1 MHIDGSQ
8 IKKSAFSKHRV
19 NWKIEDNHLIII
31 NKKPGDIVQKD
42 KTNDISLLEIVKEY
56 LKRKYNKPGNVYLGL
71 IHRIDRP
78 TSGLVMFAKTSKAL
92 SRMNNMLKGKMI
104 VKTYWAITKNK
115 PEKKSSQLVHWLK
128 KNEKKNKSTHFSRE
142 TKNAKKAILDYT
154 IIKELENY
162 FLLEILMGSGR
173 HHQIRCQLQA
183 IGCPIKGD
191 LKYGAKRSN
200 SDGSIDLHA
209 KHLKFIHPVTK
220 KEVNL
225 NAPVREN
232 KIWQSCV

>member
-1 MHIDGSQ
+1 MKTLSNSTNLDIL
-8 IKKSAFSKHRV
+8 F
-19 NWKIEDNHLIII
+19 EDNHLIII

-42 KTNDISLLEIVKEY
+42 KTNDISLVEIVKEY

-162 FLLEILMGSGR
+162 FLLEIIMGSGR

>member
-1 MHIDGSQ
+1 MKTLSNSMNLDIL
-8 IKKSAFSKHRV
+8 F
-19 NWKIEDNHLIII
+19 EDNHLIII

-115 PEKKSSQLVHWLK
+115 PEKESSQLVHWLK

-142 TKNAKKAILDYT
+142 TKNAKKAILDYR

>member
-1 MHIDGSQ
+1 MKTLSNSRNLDIL
-8 IKKSAFSKHRV
+8 F
-19 NWKIEDNHLIII
+19 EDNHLIII

-115 PEKKSSQLVHWLK
+115 PEKESSQLVHWLK

-142 TKNAKKAILDYT
+142 TKNAKKAILDYR

-162 FLLEILMGSGR
+162 FLLEIIMRSGR

>member
-1 MHIDGSQ
+1 MKTLSNSMNLDIL
-8 IKKSAFSKHRV
+8 F
-19 NWKIEDNHLIII
+19 EDNHLIII

-142 TKNAKKAILDYT
+142 TKNAKKAILDYR

>member
-1 MHIDGSQ
+1 MKTLSNSRNLDIL
-8 IKKSAFSKHRV
+8 F
-19 NWKIEDNHLIII
+19 EDNHLIII

-115 PEKKSSQLVHWLK
+115 PKKKSSQLVHWLK

-142 TKNAKKAILDYT
+142 TKNAKKAILDYR

>member
-1 MHIDGSQ
+1 MKTLSNSMNLDIL
-8 IKKSAFSKHRV
+8 F
-19 NWKIEDNHLIII
+19 EDNHLIII

-56 LKRKYNKPGNVYLGL
+56 LKKKYNKPGNVYLGL

-115 PEKKSSQLVHWLK
+115 PEKESSQLVHWLK

-162 FLLEILMGSGR
+162 FLLEIIMGSGR

>member
-1 MHIDGSQ
+1 MKTLSNSRNLDIL
-8 IKKSAFSKHRV
+8 F
-19 NWKIEDNHLIII
+19 EDNHLIII

-115 PEKKSSQLVHWLK
+115 PKKKSSQLVHWLK

-142 TKNAKKAILDYT
+142 TKNAKKAILDYR

-162 FLLEILMGSGR
+162 FLLEIIMGSGR

>member
-1 MHIDGSQ
+1 MKTLSNSRNLDIL
-8 IKKSAFSKHRV
+8 F
-19 NWKIEDNHLIII
+19 EDNHLIII

-142 TKNAKKAILDYT
+142 TKNAKKAILDYR

-162 FLLEILMGSGR
+162 FLLEIIMGSGR

>member
-1 MHIDGSQ
+1 MKTLSNSTNLDIL
-8 IKKSAFSKHRV
+8 F
-19 NWKIEDNHLIII
+19 EDNHLIII

-162 FLLEILMGSGR
+162 FLLEIIMGSGR

>member
-1 MHIDGSQ
+1 MKTLSNSTNLDIL
-8 IKKSAFSKHRV
+8 F
-19 NWKIEDNHLIII
+19 EDNHLIII

-115 PEKKSSQLVHWLK
+115 PEKESSQLVHWLK

-162 FLLEILMGSGR
+162 FLLEIIMGSGR

-183 IGCPIKGD
+183 IGCPIKGE

>member
-1 MHIDGSQ
+1 MKTLSNSRNLDIL
-8 IKKSAFSKHRV
+8 F
-19 NWKIEDNHLIII
+19 EDNHLIII

-104 VKTYWAITKNK
+104 DKTYWAITKNK
-115 PEKKSSQLVHWLK
+115 PKKESSQLVHWLK

-142 TKNAKKAILDYT
+142 TKNAKKAILDYR

-162 FLLEILMGSGR
+162 FLLEIIMGSGR

>member
-1 MHIDGSQ
+1 MKTLSNSRNLDIL
-8 IKKSAFSKHRV
+8 F
-19 NWKIEDNHLIII
+19 EDNHLIII

-162 FLLEILMGSGR
+162 FLLEIIMRSGR

>member
-1 MHIDGSQ
+1 MKTLSNSRNLDIL
-8 IKKSAFSKHRV
+8 F
-19 NWKIEDNHLIII
+19 EDNHLIII

-115 PEKKSSQLVHWLK
+115 PEKESSQLVHWLK

-142 TKNAKKAILDYT
+142 TKNTKKAILDYT

-162 FLLEILMGSGR
+162 FLLEIIMGSGR

>member
-1 MHIDGSQ
+1 MKTLSNSRNLDIL
-8 IKKSAFSKHRV
+8 F
-19 NWKIEDNHLIII
+19 EDNHLIII

-142 TKNAKKAILDYT
+142 TKNAKKAILDYR

-162 FLLEILMGSGR
+162 FLLEIIMRSGR

>member
-1 MHIDGSQ
+1 MKTLSNSTNLDIL
-8 IKKSAFSKHRV
+8 F
-19 NWKIEDNHLIII
+19 EDNHLIII

-142 TKNAKKAILDYT
+142 TKNAKKAILDYK

-162 FLLEILMGSGR
+162 FLLEIIMGSGR

>member
-1 MHIDGSQ
+1 MKTLSNFRNLDIL
-8 IKKSAFSKHRV
+8 F
-19 NWKIEDNHLIII
+19 EDNHLIII

-56 LKRKYNKPGNVYLGL
+56 LKMKYNKLGNVYLGS

-92 SRMNNMLKGKMI
+92 SRMNNMLKEKQI
-104 VKTYWAITKNK
+104 AKTYWAITKNK
-115 PEKKSSQLVHWLK
+115 PEKESDQLIHWLR

-142 TKNAKKAILDYT
+142 TKNAKKAILNYR

-162 FLLEILMGSGR
+162 FLLEIVMESGR

>member
-1 MHIDGSQ
+1 MKTLSNFRNLDIL
-8 IKKSAFSKHRV
+8 F
-19 NWKIEDNHLIII
+19 EDNHLIII

-56 LKRKYNKPGNVYLGL
+56 LKMKYNKLGNVYLGS

-92 SRMNNMLKGKMI
+92 SRMNNMLKEKQI
-104 VKTYWAITKNK
+104 AKTYWAITKNK
-115 PEKKSSQLVHWLK
+115 PEKESDQLIHWLR

-162 FLLEILMGSGR
+162 FLLEIIMGSGR

>member
-1 MHIDGSQ
+1 MKTLSNSRNLDIL
-8 IKKSAFSKHRV
+8 F
-19 NWKIEDNHLIII
+19 EDNHLIII

-42 KTNDISLLEIVKEY
+42 KTNDISLLEIVKQY

-162 FLLEILMGSGR
+162 FLLEIIMGSGR

>member
-1 MHIDGSQ
+1 MKTLSNSRNLDIL
-8 IKKSAFSKHRV
+8 F
-19 NWKIEDNHLIII
+19 EDNHLIII

-115 PEKKSSQLVHWLK
+115 PEKESSQLVHWLK

-162 FLLEILMGSGR
+162 FLLEIIMGSGR

>member
-1 MHIDGSQ
+1 MKTLSNSMNLDIL
-8 IKKSAFSKHRV
+8 F
-19 NWKIEDNHLIII
+19 EDNHLIII

-92 SRMNNMLKGKMI
+92 SRMNNMMKGKMI

-115 PEKKSSQLVHWLK
+115 PEKESSQLVHWLK

-142 TKNAKKAILDYT
+142 TKNTKKAILDYT

-162 FLLEILMGSGR
+162 FLLEIIMGSGR

>member
-1 MHIDGSQ
+1 MKTLSNSRNLDIL
-8 IKKSAFSKHRV
+8 F
-19 NWKIEDNHLIII
+19 EDNHLIII

-42 KTNDISLLEIVKEY
+42 NTNDLSLLEIVKEY
-56 LKRKYNKPGNVYLGL
+56 LKKKYNKPGNVYLGL

-92 SRMNNMLKGKMI
+92 SRMNNMLQEKQI
-104 VKTYWAITKNK
+104 AKTYWAITKNK
-115 PEKKSSQLVHWLK
+115 PEKESDQLIHWLR

-142 TKNAKKAILDYT
+142 TKNAKKAILYYR

-162 FLLEILMGSGR
+162 FLLEIIMRSGR

-200 SDGSIDLHA
+200 PDGSIDLHA
-209 KHLKFIHPVTK
+209 KNLKFIHPVTK
-220 KEVNL
+220 KEINL
-225 NAPVREN
+225 NAHVRED

>member
-1 MHIDGSQ
+1 MKTLSNSRNLDIL
-8 IKKSAFSKHRV
+8 F
-19 NWKIEDNHLIII
+19 EDNHLIII

-115 PEKKSSQLVHWLK
+115 PEKESGQLVHWLK

-162 FLLEILMGSGR
+162 FLLEIIMGSGR

>member
-1 MHIDGSQ
+1 MKTLSNSMNLDIL
-8 IKKSAFSKHRV
+8 F
-19 NWKIEDNHLIII
+19 EDNHLIII

-162 FLLEILMGSGR
+162 FLLEIIMGSGR

>member
-1 MHIDGSQ
+1 MKNLSNSMNLDIL
-8 IKKSAFSKHRV
+8 F
-19 NWKIEDNHLIII
+19 EDNHLIII

-142 TKNAKKAILDYT
+142 TKNAKKAILDYK

-162 FLLEILMGSGR
+162 FLLEIIMGSGR

>member
-1 MHIDGSQ
+1 MKTLSNSRNLDIL
-8 IKKSAFSKHRV
+8 F
-19 NWKIEDNHLIII
+19 EDNHLIII

-42 KTNDISLLEIVKEY
+42 NTNDLSLLEIVKEY
-56 LKRKYNKPGNVYLGL
+56 LKKKYNKPGNVYLGL

-92 SRMNNMLKGKMI
+92 SRMNNMLKEKQI
-104 VKTYWAITKNK
+104 AKTYWAITKNK
-115 PEKKSSQLVHWLK
+115 PEKESDQLIHWLR

-142 TKNAKKAILDYT
+142 TKNAKKAILDYK

-162 FLLEILMGSGR
+162 FLLEIIMGSGR

>member
-1 MHIDGSQ
+1 MNLDIL
-8 IKKSAFSKHRV
+8 F
-19 NWKIEDNHLIII
+19 EDNHLIII

-162 FLLEILMGSGR
+162 FLLEIIMGSGR

>member
-1 MHIDGSQ
+1 MKTLSNSMNLDIL
-8 IKKSAFSKHRV
+8 F
-19 NWKIEDNHLIII
+19 EDNHLIII

-115 PEKKSSQLVHWLK
+115 PKKKSSQLVHWLK

-162 FLLEILMGSGR
+162 FLLEIIMGSGR

>member
-1 MHIDGSQ
+1 MKTLSNSRNLDIL
-8 IKKSAFSKHRV
+8 F
-19 NWKIEDNHLIII
+19 EDNHLIII

-42 KTNDISLLEIVKEY
+42 NTNDLSLLEIVKEY

-162 FLLEILMGSGR
+162 FLLEIIMGSGR

>member
-1 MHIDGSQ
+1 MKTLSNSRNLDIL
-8 IKKSAFSKHRV
+8 F
-19 NWKIEDNHLIII
+19 EDNHLIII

-92 SRMNNMLKGKMI
+92 SRMNNMMKGKMI
-104 VKTYWAITKNK
+104 GKTYWAITKNK
-115 PEKKSSQLVHWLK
+115 PEKESSQLVHWLK

-162 FLLEILMGSGR
+162 FLLEIIMGSGR

-200 SDGSIDLHA
+200 SDGSIDLPA

>member
-1 MHIDGSQ
+1 MKTLSNSRNLDIL
-8 IKKSAFSKHRV
+8 F
-19 NWKIEDNHLIII
+19 EDNHLIII

-42 KTNDISLLEIVKEY
+42 KTNDISLLEIVKEH

-115 PEKKSSQLVHWLK
+115 PEKESSQLVHWLK

-142 TKNAKKAILDYT
+142 TKNAKKAILDYR

-162 FLLEILMGSGR
+162 FLLEIIMGSGR

>member
-1 MHIDGSQ
+1 MKTLSNSMNLDIL
-8 IKKSAFSKHRV
+8 F
-19 NWKIEDNHLIII
+19 EDNHLIII

-115 PEKKSSQLVHWLK
+115 PEKESGQLVHWLK

-162 FLLEILMGSGR
+162 FLLEIIMGSGR

>member
-1 MHIDGSQ
+1 MKTLSNSRNLDIL
-8 IKKSAFSKHRV
+8 F
-19 NWKIEDNHLIII
+19 EDNHLIII

>member
-1 MHIDGSQ
+1 MKTLSNSRNLDIL
-8 IKKSAFSKHRV
+8 F
-19 NWKIEDNHLIII
+19 EDNHLIII

-115 PEKKSSQLVHWLK
+115 PEKESNQLVHWLK

-142 TKNAKKAILDYT
+142 TKNAKKAILDYK

-162 FLLEILMGSGR
+162 FLLEIIMGSGR

>member
-1 MHIDGSQ
+1 MKTLSNSMNLDIL
-8 IKKSAFSKHRV
+8 F
-19 NWKIEDNHLIII
+19 EDNHLIII

-42 KTNDISLLEIVKEY
+42 KTNDISLLDIVKEY

-92 SRMNNMLKGKMI
+92 SRMNNMMKGKMI

-115 PEKKSSQLVHWLK
+115 PEKESSQLVHWLK

-142 TKNAKKAILDYT
+142 TKNAKKAILDYR

-162 FLLEILMGSGR
+162 FLLEIIMGSGR

>member
-1 MHIDGSQ
+1 MKTLSNSRNLDIL
-8 IKKSAFSKHRV
+8 F
-19 NWKIEDNHLIII
+19 EDNHLIII

-42 KTNDISLLEIVKEY
+42 NTNDLSLLEIVKEY
-56 LKRKYNKPGNVYLGL
+56 LKKKYNKPGNVYLGL

-92 SRMNNMLKGKMI
+92 SRMNNMLQEKQI
-104 VKTYWAITKNK
+104 AKTYWAITKNK

-162 FLLEILMGSGR
+162 FLLEIIMGSGR

>member
-1 MHIDGSQ
+1 MKTLSN
-8 IKKSAFSKHRV
+8 SK
-19 NWKIEDNHLIII
+19 NLDILFEDNHLIII

-115 PEKKSSQLVHWLK
+115 PEKESSQLVHWLK

-162 FLLEILMGSGR
+162 FLLEIIMGSGR

>member
-1 MHIDGSQ
+1 MKTLSNSRNLDIL
-8 IKKSAFSKHRV
+8 F
-19 NWKIEDNHLIII
+19 EDNHLIII

-115 PEKKSSQLVHWLK
+115 PEKESSQLVHWLK

-142 TKNAKKAILDYT
+142 TKNAKKAILDYR

-162 FLLEILMGSGR
+162 FLLEIIMGSGR

>member
-1 MHIDGSQ
+1 MKTLSNSRNLDIL
-8 IKKSAFSKHRV
+8 F
-19 NWKIEDNHLIII
+19 EDNHLIII

-115 PEKKSSQLVHWLK
+115 PEKESSQLVHWLK

>member
-1 MHIDGSQ
+1 MKTLSNSRNLDIL
-8 IKKSAFSKHRV
+8 F
-19 NWKIEDNHLIII
+19 EDNHLIII

-162 FLLEILMGSGR
+162 FLLEIIMGSGR